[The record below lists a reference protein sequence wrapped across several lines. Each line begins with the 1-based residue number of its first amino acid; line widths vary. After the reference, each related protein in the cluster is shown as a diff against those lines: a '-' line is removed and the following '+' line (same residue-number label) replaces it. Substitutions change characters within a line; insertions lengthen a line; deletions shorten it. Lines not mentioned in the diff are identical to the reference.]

1 MARAID
7 ADDLKRAVESF
18 AGMLSPAG
26 GFLVRQDAVLRA
38 IELAP
43 TIEAEH
49 EWISVDDRLPEQY
62 SVAIVFDGEWVGEAE
77 YDGKRFHWSSDED
90 IAFATHWMPLP
101 EPPEMNNEEE
111 QE

>member
-1 MARAID
+1 MARLID

-43 TIEAEH
+43 TIEAEPVKH
-49 EWISVDDRLPEQY
+49 GKWVKVAELCGVEVLKCSVCGVSRPRKLTKYCCDCGARM
-62 SVAIVFDGEWVGEAE
+62 DGE
-77 YDGKRFHWSSDED
+77 
-90 IAFATHWMPLP
+90 
-101 EPPEMNNEEE
+101 
-111 QE
+111 